1 MRLEVVAVGE
11 LWDGEMQGHVV
22 DGHKLL
28 LLKVDGKVCAYEDR
42 CAHLGVPLSQGKL
55 EAGVITCSA
64 HQYQYDA
71 RTGRGINPNRV
82 ELRAFPVCVKDGEI
96 SVDLGLERALP

>member
-1 MRLEVVAVGE
+1 MRLEVVAVSE

-42 CAHLGVPLSQGKL
+42 CAHLGVALSEGRL
-55 EAGVITCSA
+55 HDGVIECRA
-64 HQYQYDA
+64 HQYRYDA
-71 RTGRGINPNRV
+71 RTGCGVNPKNVR
-82 ELRAFPVCVKDGEI
+82 LRALDVAIVDGTITVEV
-96 SVDLGLERALP
+96 STP

>member
-42 CAHLGVPLSQGKL
+42 CAHLGVPLSEGRL
-55 EAGVITCSA
+55 HDGVIECRA
-64 HQYQYDA
+64 HQYRYDA
-71 RTGRGINPNRV
+71 LTGCGVNPKNVR
-82 ELRAFPVCVKDGEI
+82 LRAFDVSIVDGTITVEVG
-96 SVDLGLERALP
+96 STP